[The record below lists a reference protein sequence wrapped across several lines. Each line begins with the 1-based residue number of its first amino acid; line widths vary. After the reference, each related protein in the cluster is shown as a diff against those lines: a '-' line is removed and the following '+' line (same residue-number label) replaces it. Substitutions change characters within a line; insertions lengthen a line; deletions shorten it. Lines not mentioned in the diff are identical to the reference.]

1 MKTTFRLAFIAF
13 VLLGLV
19 VSVAAA
25 RRKSAQETKS
35 LPLPTSKMLPASLPG
50 SFQPLNSLPV
60 NMAWSPDRRYLAIL
74 NNGYGTVESGYG
86 ESIAIFDTHSGQLNH
101 FADPRLGKKV
111 QQTYFIG
118 IVFSADG
125 KRVYASVASISDPT
139 GERTGDTGNGIAVY
153 KFDEGQLSPE
163 RFIPIPLQ
171 VLAPGKRVAHELAEV
186 PQGQAIPYPAGL
198 AVVVRSGREEL
209 LVADNLS
216 DDVLE
221 IDAAAGKVLRRFD
234 LSTRPEIPSAFPYA
248 VVATSDGRHAFCS
261 LWNASRVVEL
271 DLEKGT
277 VERSISLLEPK
288 SHTAAGS
295 HPSAML
301 LSPAENLL
309 YVALS
314 NSDAVAVI
322 HTSSGKLLR
331 LLSTKLPG
339 QAYGG
344 SFPDGLAQSEDGKLV
359 FVANASSDSVA
370 VFDVSKLRKQAPGAG
385 TKVSSDAAIGFI
397 PTEWYPTAVAVQGR
411 ELFVASG
418 KGKGTGPNPN
428 HAYIPTMLH
437 GSLARISISK
447 LNEQLPLLTDQVATA
462 NLMNGTS
469 GSLPF
474 SEGKN
479 PIHHVIY
486 IIKENRTYDQIFG
499 DLGSG
504 DGDASL
510 TMYGE
515 DITPNQHKLAR
526 QFGVLDNFY
535 DSGEVSG
542 NGHVWSTAAI
552 TSDYTEKTWQITY
565 RGNEHTYDYEGTV
578 AGEYPLEQ
586 DEPDVDEPETG
597 YIWANVARHG
607 LTYRHYGEF
616 VATEWCGKGRPPS
629 SPKEGPSG
637 AGGKSCP
644 VDYLHKGDP
653 LPSNV
658 GQPHGSPSPWPW
670 PVPMIARN
678 VPTKPELR
686 NHFDPRFA
694 DFKIDYPDQLRVDE
708 FLNEFEQFVRARQ
721 QHKGAELPNF
731 VLLRL
736 PNDHTAATRPG
747 MPRPAAC
754 VADNDLAVG
763 RVVEAVSHSPYWN
776 DTAIFILEDDA
787 QNGADHVD
795 AHRSIALVISKYA
808 PVGEKGPYVDHHFY
822 TTVNVIRTMEELLG
836 LPPMNNN
843 DSQAAVMAPLF
854 TGSGEQPPFTTDTR
868 NRDNGLIYE
877 TNPGNARDAEES
889 LKMDFSHADAANAD
903 RLNAIL
909 WRDRKGNV
917 PMPAPRHTML
927 P

>member
-1 MKTTFRLAFIAF
+1 MKNRSRLALL
-13 VLLGLV
+13 VLALLAL
-19 VSVAAA
+19 AASLALA
-25 RRKSAQETKS
+25 RRKKKEDNPV
-35 LPLPTSKMLPASLPG
+35 PLPTSKLLPAETPG
-50 SFQPLNSLPV
+50 EPQQLNSLPV
-60 NMAWSPDRRYLAIL
+60 TVVLSPDRRYLAIL
-74 NNGYGTVESGYG
+74 NNGYGTAESKHG
-86 ESIAIFDTHSGQLNH
+86 ESIAIAETRNGHVTD
-101 FADPRLGKKV
+101 FADPRFGIHAH
-111 QQTYFIG
+111 QTYFIG
-118 IVFSADG
+118 LAFSTDG
-125 KRVYASVASISDPT
+125 KKLYASVGSITNPT
-139 GERTGDTGNGIAVY
+139 GERAGDTGNGIAVY
-153 KFDEGQLSPE
+153 RFEDGRISPE
-163 RFIPIPLQ
+163 HFIPIPLQ
-171 VLAPGKRVAHELAEV
+171 DLAPGKRVARDLAKV
-186 PQGQAIPYPAGL
+186 PSGKAIPYPAGL
-198 AVVVRSGREEL
+198 AVVNRNGREEL
-209 LVADNLS
+209 LVADNYS
-216 DDVLE
+216 DDVIE
-221 IDAAAGKVLRRFD
+221 IDTNSGKINRRFD
-234 LSTRPEIPSAFPYA
+234 LSTRPEVPSAFPYG
-248 VVATSDGRHAFCS
+248 VVATADGRHAFCS

-277 VERSISLLEPK
+277 VERSIPLLEPK

-295 HPSAML
+295 HPTALL
-301 LSPAENLL
+301 LSANENLL

-314 NSDAVAVI
+314 NADTVAVVHI
-322 HTSSGKLLR
+322 ASGKLVR

-339 QAYGG
+339 QTYGG
-344 SFPDGLAQSEDGKLV
+344 TFPEGLAQSEDGNRL
-359 FVANASSDSVA
+359 FVANASTDSVA
-370 VFDVSKLRKQAPGAG
+370 VFDVGKVRRMSPAAKLA
-385 TKVSSDAAIGFI
+385 TDAALGFI
-397 PTEWYPTAVAVQGR
+397 PTDWYPTAVAVRGKD
-411 ELFVASG
+411 LFIASG
-418 KGKGTGPNPN
+418 KGRGAGPNPN
-428 HAYIPTMLH
+428 RAYIPTLLH
-437 GSLARISISK
+437 GSLARFDLTK
-447 LNEQLPLLTDQVATA
+447 LDAQFPLLTDQVAA
-462 NLMNGTS
+462 LNLMNGTS

-474 SEGKN
+474 RNGN

-499 DLGSG
+499 DLGVG
-504 DGDASL
+504 DGDSSL

-526 QFGVLDNFY
+526 QFGVVDNFY

-552 TSDYTEKTWQITY
+552 TSDYTEKTWQIAY
-565 RGNEHTYDYEGTV
+565 RGKERTYDFEGEI

-586 DEPDVDEPETG
+586 DEPDVDEPQTG

-616 VATEWCGKGRPPS
+616 VTTEWCGKPRPAS
-629 SPKEGPSG
+629 SPKEGTPG
-637 AGGKSCP
+637 PAVQSCP
-644 VDYLHKGDP
+644 VNYIRKGEP
-653 LPSNV
+653 LPANL

-678 VPTKPELR
+678 VATKPELR
-686 NHFDPRFA
+686 GHFDPHFA
-694 DFKIDYPDQLRVDE
+694 DFKIDYPDQLRADE

-747 MPRPAAC
+747 KCKPAAC

-776 DTAIFILEDDA
+776 DTAIFIVEDDA

-808 PVGEKGPYVDHHFY
+808 PMPAKGAFVDHHFY
-822 TTVNVIRTMEELLG
+822 TTVNMVRTMEELLG

-854 TGSGEQPPFTTDTR
+854 TGRGEQPPFTADAH

-877 TNPGNARDAEES
+877 MNAGHGPDEEES
-889 LKMDFSHADAANAD
+889 LKMDFSHADAADAD

-909 WRDRKGNV
+909 WRDRKGKA